1 MINDMTSHPIEER
14 TAMALGTAVIVGVG
28 PGLGLAVARTFAHAG
43 HPVAMLARD
52 KARLDTYAAELAST
66 GQDVRG
72 YVTDAADPDNLR
84 AALHSAIT
92 DLGAPDVLVYNVG
105 VLREDSPIGGDDQD
119 WANVTAINV
128 LGARV
133 AANAVLPELRD
144 GRGSLLF
151 TGGGYALS
159 PSKEHAS
166 LSVGKAALRAYVQ
179 VLHNQLV
186 GTAVHATSVT
196 ITRDI
201 GGGEERFDPA
211 VLAQAYLELHNQP
224 EAEWQH
230 ELMRY

>member
-1 MINDMTSHPIEER
+1 
-14 TAMALGTAVIVGVG
+14 
-28 PGLGLAVARTFAHAG
+28 
-43 HPVAMLARD
+43 
-52 KARLDTYAAELAST
+52 
-66 GQDVRG
+66 
-72 YVTDAADPDNLR
+72 
-84 AALHSAIT
+84 
-92 DLGAPDVLVYNVG
+92 
-105 VLREDSPIGGDDQD
+105 GDDQD

-179 VLHNQLV
+179 VLHDQLA
-186 GTAVHATSVT
+186 GTGVHATSVT

-201 GGGEERFDPA
+201 GGGEARFDPA